1 MTDSE
6 LMASFG
12 LGDSAA
18 QASGDPHTALLN
30 AAKAEVDLMM
40 KQIAAQS
47 QAPALFSATLSEAC
61 RGQHLADFVKILVE
75 MGGIGP
81 ALSEMH
87 GFNQSSA
94 APASETQLHGLGHP
108 SQAMPFDFQSMQSLQ
123 SMHHMQ
129 QMQQIQSM
137 QRLTQMPPVEP
148 LHAYHH
154 MPSQFNFPYVSPA
167 CHTPRSREELC
178 FAKPVHLELVGTTL
192 VAKTANE
199 QAKLDVS
206 LCCVCFA
213 PPLHSIVCL

>member
-6 LMASFG
+6 WMASFG

-18 QASGDPHTALLN
+18 QASSDPHTALLN

-87 GFNQSSA
+87 GFNLSAA
-94 APASETQLHGLGHP
+94 APASETQLQGLGHP
-108 SQAMPFDFQSMQSLQ
+108 AQAMPFDFQSMQSLQ

-137 QRLTQMPPVEP
+137 QRLTQMPPAEP
-148 LHAYHH
+148 LHAYTH
-154 MPSQFNFPYVSPA
+154 MPSQFNFPYVSPT

-178 FAKPVHLELVGTTL
+178 FTKPVHLELVGTTL

-206 LCCVCFA
+206 AVRASRRSLLHRLCPA
-213 PPLHSIVCL
+213 